1 MIHVIPDPNHSDHST
16 LVTAAPHQPTSS
28 QMTLSNLGI
37 STPLPATGPKSAA
50 ELKKAVE
57 EEVARRTQKELN
69 ELMSLRA
76 AAISEALKKLN
87 IPLVCVYTSWDDAMR
102 SMGSCYGPNIADYG
116 LMFKNADD
124 GTPFT
129 YGFKVRSSNFNE
141 LLVEIDARRFKI
153 VVCDKDGQNPRL
165 EKLSDV
171 LKNAGNL
178 FSHSGVAEGTDL
190 YDPTVD
196 DGKIKLRIET
206 IYAPMGDNPTPGE
219 PLKKQFCITKYSYQ
233 ATDGN
238 ARNLDLFSHCQGTTV
253 SDDRSGVKRLQP
265 EVWNAETGKNEAYWF
280 EAEET
285 GKCIKDLATETQ
297 EESAAAVARG
307 KGMAVE
313 TGPPGWPRV
322 PNIYYSIQ
330 VPLVQNKQ
338 ATFSGYENCSLSG
351 MSAEND
357 DGPPPAFR
365 SLGASDGP
373 EDSPPKRLKTAEAT
387 GVRLS
392 RGDHAGDALGVLS
405 KDIKRAKGEP
415 ITITASIVVAI
426 PGDAAPSEKSIQE
439 IYGFVQKLQDIA
451 GNPKHLFDKDAG
463 LTTGAS
469 LDGNT
474 AIQILE
480 KGKPKA
486 PIVGMVV
493 G

>member
-1 MIHVIPDPNHSDHST
+1 
-16 LVTAAPHQPTSS
+16 
-28 QMTLSNLGI
+28 MTLSNLGI

-50 ELKKAVE
+50 ELKKAVD
-57 EEVARRTQKELN
+57 EEVMRRSQKELD
-69 ELMSLRA
+69 ELMRMRA
-76 AAISEALKKLN
+76 AAITEALKKLN

-116 LMFKNADD
+116 LMLKNGD
-124 GTPFT
+124 GAPCT

-165 EKLSDV
+165 EKLSEV
-171 LKNAGNL
+171 LKNAGTL

-190 YDPTVD
+190 YAPNVD

-307 KGMAVE
+307 KGMAVAS
-313 TGPPGWPRV
+313 GCPGWDRV

-330 VPLVQNKQ
+330 VPLVQNNKR
-338 ATFSGYENCSLSG
+338 ATSPGYENCTLSV
-351 MSAEND
+351 MSGEEN
-357 DGPPPAFR
+357 GNESAPAFR
-365 SLGASDGP
+365 SLSAGGDDP
-373 EDSPPKRLKTAEAT
+373 QDSPPKRLKTAEAT

-392 RGDHAGDALGVLS
+392 RGEHAGDALGVLT
-405 KDIKRAKGEP
+405 KDIERAKDEP

-439 IYGFVQKLQDIA
+439 IYEFVQKLQDIA

-463 LTTGAS
+463 LTTGAA
-469 LDGNT
+469 LDGNS

-480 KGKPKA
+480 KVKPKA
-486 PIVGMVV
+486 PIVGMVL